1 MRIAFLVVFVFST
14 IIVWKIWVLQFV
26 EGDKWKKVAQK
37 NSIRAMKV
45 PATRGNIYSDNGS
58 LLATS
63 LPFYRVAIDPTVA
76 KPEVFKKGIDSLAML
91 LARQFPD
98 KSEKEYK
105 FRIKNARAKGK
116 RYLILTRQMINYQVK
131 KAMTAWP
138 IMREGRKGGAIFEK
152 MDRRYRPFSELA
164 FRTIGFVNED
174 YRGAG
179 LEYSFNSQLAGK
191 DGEAIFTKIA
201 GAWKPLHDESEIQPE
216 QGFDIQTTIN
226 INLQDVAEAALE
238 KHLIKHKADYGC
250 VVLMEVKTG
259 EIKAIANLGM
269 NRDSS
274 YSENY
279 NYAVASLT
287 DPGSTF
293 KLASMIALFEDSDLS
308 LEQVIQTGNGT
319 FRFYDQVMTDSKP
332 GGYGPLTVKQA
343 FAKSS
348 NVAVSKMVFDHFKSI
363 PEKYIEYIKQMKLD
377 QPLGFQMQGEA
388 VPYIKNPKDT
398 TWSGVTMPWMS
409 IGYEMKI
416 SPLHILSLYNAVAN
430 NGKMIVPIIV
440 KNTNRADKILEQY
453 QARVL
458 EEKICSEQTLAK
470 VKTLLEAV
478 VEEGTAQN
486 IKNPNFKIAGKTGT
500 AQKIKNGVYTKN
512 YYTSFAGYFPA
523 EKPKYSCIVV
533 IDSPKGFQ
541 LYGGDVSAPVF
552 KEIADK
558 IYAQDPE
565 MHKILSVEKALQ
577 TAKVGVPKVK
587 PGNAED
593 LKLLCNQLAI
603 SNHGNEADEWVEGES
618 KEKSIAW
625 KNRVVREGTI
635 PNVVGMSVRD
645 ALYLLENN
653 GLRVTVS
660 GKGKVISQSV
670 AAGQR
675 AIKGNGIHLILNS
688 EF

>member
-1 MRIAFLVVFVFST
+1 VFLFS
-14 IIVWKIWVLQFV
+14 ILIVWKIWVLQFI
-26 EGDKWKKVAQK
+26 EGKQWKIVAQK

-45 PATRGNIYSDNGS
+45 RATRGNIYSDNGS

-63 LPFYRVAIDPTVA
+63 LPFYRVAIDPVVA
-76 KPEVFKKGIDSLAML
+76 KKEVFNTGIDSLALML
-91 LARQFPD
+91 SKQFPD
-98 KSEKEYK
+98 KSKKEYLLK
-105 FRIKNARAKGK
+105 IKNARAKGK
-116 RYLILTRQMINYQVK
+116 RYLILTRHMINYQVK
-131 KAMTAWP
+131 KAMTSWP
-138 IMREGRKGGAIFEK
+138 IIREGRKGGVIFEK

-164 FRTIGFVNED
+164 FRTIGFVNQD
-174 YRGAG
+174 YQGAG

-216 QGFDIQTTIN
+216 QGYDIQTTIN

-238 KHLIKHKADYGC
+238 KHLKMHKADYGC
-250 VVLMEVKTG
+250 VVLMEVNTG
-259 EIKAIANLGM
+259 EIKAIANLTM

-279 NYAVASLT
+279 NYAVASST

-293 KLASMIALFEDSDLS
+293 KLASMIALFEDSDVELDHI
-308 LEQVIQTGNGT
+308 VQTGNGKIQ
-319 FRFYDQVMTDSKP
+319 FYDRIMTDSKP

-348 NVAVSKMVFDHFKSI
+348 NVAVSRMIFEHFKST

-388 VPYIKNPKDT
+388 IPYIKNPKDT

-409 IGYEMKI
+409 IGYEMKV

-430 NGKMIVPIIV
+430 NAKMIVPIIV
-440 KNTNRADKILEQY
+440 KNTNRADKILEEY
-453 QARVL
+453 QARVI
-458 EEKICSEQTLAK
+458 EEKICSDKTLQK
-470 VKTLLEAV
+470 VKVLLEAV

-486 IKNPNFKIAGKTGT
+486 IKNPDYKIAGKTGT
-500 AQKIKNGVYTKN
+500 AQKIKNGAYTKN

-533 IDSPKGFQ
+533 IDSPKGFH

-565 MHKILSVEKALQ
+565 MHKVLKTEKAKLTNNQ
-577 TAKVGVPKVK
+577 ALPKLK
-587 PGNAED
+587 PGSAED
-593 LKLLCNQLAI
+593 LKLLCNQLGV
-603 SNHGNEADEWVEGES
+603 SNHGTDQDEWVEGEA
-618 KEKSIAW
+618 KNKSIAW
-625 KNRVVREGTI
+625 KNREVREGLV
-635 PNVVGMSVRD
+635 PNVIGMSIRD

-653 GLRVTVS
+653 GLRVTVI
-660 GKGKVISQSV
+660 GRGKVVSQSV
-670 AAGQR
+670 IAGDR
-675 AIKGNGIHLILNS
+675 AIKGNGITIVL
-688 EF
+688 E